1 MRLSQCDKSDWVACQ
16 ISAMM
21 GVRTPSAMQSAPR
34 CNGVNND
41 CGPETRPR
49 NVGNC
54 RSLLIES
61 NFIYQQTCL
70 FTVFHDFG

>member
-1 MRLSQCDKSDWVACQ
+1 MHNAL
-16 ISAMM
+16 
-21 GVRTPSAMQSAPR
+21 R

-54 RSLLIES
+54 SDLLIES
-61 NFIYQQTCL
+61 NFIYQEASL
-70 FTVFHDFG
+70 LTVLHDFG